1 MRPLDG
7 IHVVEMAGLAPS
19 PYCGML
25 LADFGADVIVVDR
38 VSKGAPEIPNL
49 MEKNP
54 FGRGKRSMRVN
65 LKSDRGVEIVRRLI
79 LNADV
84 LIEPYRPGVMEAL
97 GLGPSDAMGT
107 NPGLVYARLTGWGQK
122 GAYASMA
129 GHDIDYIALSGALSL
144 FRRKGE
150 RPLPPCNLLGDFAG
164 GGMLCAM
171 GILLAM
177 LERHRSGKGQVVDA
191 AMVDGAANLSTL
203 FYGMLAHHLMTL
215 DIGTNVLDSG
225 APFYQTYETS
235 DGRFMAVGA
244 IEARFY
250 DELLKGLEL
259 DPSSLPHQMDMAK
272 WPQITDRF
280 AAVFKTKSRDEWAQI
295 FEGKDACVAPV
306 LELNEVEQH
315 PHNREREIIL
325 TIDDVPQ
332 PAPAPR
338 LSRTPGRATPAKGRR
353 GANTQEILMDLGYA
367 DSEVKGF
374 FETQIVE

>member
-7 IHVVEMAGLAPS
+7 IKVIEMAGLAPS

-25 LADFGADVIVVDR
+25 LADFGADVTVVDR
-38 VSKGAPEIPNL
+38 LSKGAPEIPNI
-49 MEKNP
+49 MERNP
-54 FGRGKRSMRVN
+54 FDRGKRSIRVN
-65 LKSDRGVEIVRRLI
+65 LKSQQGTEIVRNMIRTADI
-79 LNADV
+79 L
-84 LIEPYRPGVMEAL
+84 LEPYRPGVMETL
-97 GLGPSDAMGT
+97 GLGPSDALEM
-107 NPGLVYARLTGWGQK
+107 NPRLIFARLTGWGQN

-171 GILLAM
+171 GILLA
-177 LERHRSGKGQVVDA
+177 LVERNRSGKGQVVDA
-191 AMVDGAANLSTL
+191 AMVDGAANLSVM

-215 DIGTNVLDSG
+215 DIGTNVLDGG

-235 DGRFMAVGA
+235 DGKFMAVGA
-244 IEARFY
+244 IEGRFY
-250 DELLKGLEL
+250 AELIKGLEI
-259 DPSSLPHQMDMAK
+259 DPSSLPHQMDMPQ
-272 WPQITDRF
+272 WPKMAERF
-280 AAVFKTKSRDEWAQI
+280 AAVFKTKTRDAWTRI

-306 LELNEVEQH
+306 LELNEVEHH
-315 PHNREREIIL
+315 PHNKERGLIL

-338 LSRTPGRATPAKGRR
+338 LSRTPGRAEPARGRR
-353 GANTQEILMDLGYA
+353 GANTAEILSELGYSKE
-367 DSEVKGF
+367 DVKSLFKNEV
-374 FETQIVE
+374 VE